1 MKYLTENAEE
11 KIKEMDFCL
20 LEGYDDKY
28 GVRTI
33 DEVVERYLQDCED
46 EEEKPH
52 TELEVNLFKYKPFFN
67 YRKGIILDDV
77 IERFDDEYREDATE
91 YSSLPAEIFELEKKL
106 YEAVTKNYQRFFGEI
121 FDTIKIDITD
131 EIKEWENKNDR

>member
-1 MKYLTENAEE
+1 MKHLTENAEE
-11 KIKEMDFCL
+11 KIKDMDFCL

-28 GVRTI
+28 VVCTI

-91 YSSLPAEIFELEKKL
+91 YSSLPAEIFELEQKL
-106 YEAVTKNYQRFFGEI
+106 YETLTKYYDRFFGEV
-121 FDTIKIDITD
+121 FTTIKIDISD
-131 EIKEWENKNDR
+131 EIKDWENKNDR